1 MIRRPLAAAAA
12 LVLVASLTACA
23 GERGSGGAELAG
35 DETITVFA
43 AASLSKAFEEI
54 GEQFTESTGIG
65 VTFSYAGSQDLVA
78 QVLEGAPAD
87 VLATA
92 DELTMQRVVT
102 EAPELVVDE
111 PRSFA
116 TNTLIIATPPGNRA
130 GVTSWADLADDDLAL
145 VMCAPEV
152 PCGASAKRVEAA
164 TGVQLHP
171 VSEESNVSDVLAKVV
186 AGEADAGLVYET
198 DIVTAKVDIV
208 PCPECIEDKNT
219 YQAAPLAGEH
229 AEAARA
235 FIDFLV
241 SEIGTGVLLGLGFGD
256 T

>member
-1 MIRRPLAAAAA
+1 MNRRPLAAAAA
-12 LVLVASLTACA
+12 LVLVTSLTACA
-23 GERGSGGAELAG
+23 GERGPGGAELAG
-35 DETITVFA
+35 DEITVFA
-43 AASLSKAFEEI
+43 AASLSFAFEEI
-54 GEQFTESTGIG
+54 GKQFTEETGIG

-102 EAPELVVDE
+102 EAPELVEAE

-164 TGVQLHP
+164 TGVRLHP

-219 YQAAPLAGEH
+219 YQAAPLAGAH
-229 AEAARA
+229 PEAARA